1 METLNKAYQEK
12 LNIIAEAI
20 QESDVLNTFLL
31 EEGEEEYKELIDL
44 FEPAI
49 AEFYEEVASN
59 HPLQIIDLEQK
70 LSEPEFEGLYL
81 PKMLG
86 FSVLR
91 GVVDDTYKYIRPQDH
106 FKDLL
111 RKVCESANFEMLKL
125 RIGQTLQIGFALS
138 SDIWITNL
146 IESLDNKK
154 IKQFLNAQKLDK
166 YRTVEGRKYGYV
178 KYKQQFSNL
187 TFYSFQIPETAAEL
201 TASFPAIENFILT
214 RAKKDLDNSTVIPV
228 YFKMLETKILHTA
241 PDFPK
246 LLLLA
251 GNFLELESKEQT
263 KLGKIF
269 KNIDNNETFNNKYF
283 QYLKDLLE
291 ANEPVNGISDVNMQE
306 VIGDDAS
313 TEIGHYYN
321 TTSELFIDNLL
332 EEEIIDKVKTFY
344 AKYDGLSL
352 NNECLRLNI
361 LKHFKEAFTEIPA
374 DDYQRWFELNKTFA
388 VYMDIFQ
395 NERFNLALKDIT
407 VRFIKKLI
415 KIYTDKRGREYQDI
429 KKFSSRI
436 FLDYGF
442 YSDKEIKEFFKTP
455 RVKKA

>member
-1 METLNKAYQEK
+1 METLNKTYQEK
-12 LNIIAEAI
+12 LSIIAEAI
-20 QESDVLNTFLL
+20 QESDALNTFLL
-31 EEGEEEYKELIDL
+31 EEGEEEYKVLIDL

-91 GVVDDTYKYIRPQDH
+91 GVVDENYKYIRPQDH

-111 RKVCESANFEMLKL
+111 LKVCESANFEMLKL
-125 RIGQTLQIGFALS
+125 RIGQTVQVGFALS

-146 IESLDNKK
+146 IESISNKK

-166 YRTVEGRKYGYV
+166 YRTSEGRRYGYV

-187 TFYSFQIPETAAEL
+187 TFYSFQLPETAAEL

-214 RAKKDLDNSTVIPV
+214 RTKKALDNSTVVPM
-228 YFKMLETKILHTA
+228 YFKMLETKELHSA
-241 PDFPK
+241 VDFPK

-251 GNFLELESKEQT
+251 GNYLELESKEQA

-269 KNIDNNETFNNKYF
+269 KSVDNNEVFNSKYF
-283 QYLKDLLE
+283 QYLKNLLE

-306 VIGDDAS
+306 VIGDDSS
-313 TEIGHYYN
+313 TETGHYYN

-332 EEEIIDKVKTFY
+332 EEEIIDKVKSFY
-344 AKYDGLSL
+344 AGYDGLSL

-361 LKHFKEAFTEIPA
+361 LKHFKEAFVDISIE
-374 DDYQRWFELNKTFA
+374 DYPKWFELNKTFA

-415 KIYTDKRGREYQDI
+415 KKYTDKRGRDYQDI
-429 KKFSSRI
+429 KKFSTRI

-442 YSDKEIKEFFKTP
+442 YTDKEIKEFFKTP
-455 RVKKA
+455 RTKK